1 MISALAWIKKG
12 AAKQFPDKY
21 NLSEEEYQ
29 RISSLT
35 EQQVN
40 DAKEDLNN
48 ALKNENA
55 EIKDESMATD
65 KPANKNDDDDEL
77 AEYNLDDYD
86 NEVKNE
92 RGPQIFSNLAGL
104 TYYSNNK
111 EDPYITL
118 DDAEDEK
125 EEMNELE
132 ILPTDN
138 LLITAKTEDDISHLE
153 IYTYIEEEDN
163 LYIHHDIMLP
173 SFPLCVEWLDFK
185 LGRKANE
192 PGTGNYVAVGTFDPT
207 IEIWDLDTV
216 DAMYPDVILG
226 ENKKRGKKNKNKNKN
241 NGKINNERHTAAV
254 MGLSWNKTHRNLL
267 ASSSAD
273 TTVKLWD
280 IQTAQCMH
288 SYNHHKDKVQAVQW
302 NPAETT
308 VLLTGSYDKRVC
320 CFDSRSPQAVSE
332 WGLTADVECLKWNP
346 HQPELFYVSTE
357 DGLVKCFDARTS
369 QSKELFTLQAHDG
382 PVSALDVNPLI
393 RDCIMTGS
401 VDKQVRIW
409 NIANNQPSCVISR
422 NLDVGK
428 VFSASFSLDSPF
440 LAAVSGSKGKVAIW
454 NTVDNATV
462 RNTFGDRISNLPE
475 TTNTTNN
482 VEKSE
487 VVTLPDDKEPESD
500 SEEGEGANDDEKG
513 MDVDEEDEDEEDDE

>member
-21 NLSEEEYQ
+21 TLSEEEYK
-29 RISSLT
+29 RISNLT

-40 DAKEDLNN
+40 SAKEDLNN
-48 ALKNENA
+48 AIANENTDI
-55 EIKDESMATD
+55 EIEPTTTET
-65 KPANKNDDDDEL
+65 PANNDDEL

-86 NEVKNE
+86 KEVDNK

-104 TYYSNNK
+104 TYYSSNK

-125 EEMNELE
+125 EEMEELE
-132 ILPTDN
+132 VLPTDN

-173 SFPLCVEWLDFK
+173 AFPLCVEWLDFK
-185 LGRKANE
+185 LGRKAAE
-192 PGTGNYVAVGTFDPT
+192 SGTGNYVAIGTFDPT
-207 IEIWDLDTV
+207 IEIWDLDTI

-226 ENKKRGKKNKNKNKN
+226 EPPKKRGKKNK
-241 NGKINNERHTAAV
+241 KINNERHTAAV
-254 MGLSWNKTHRNLL
+254 MGLSWNKAHRNLL

-280 IQTAQCMH
+280 IQTAKCMH
-288 SYNHHKDKVQAVQW
+288 SYNHHTDKVQAVQW
-302 NPAETT
+302 NPSLTT
-308 VLLTGSYDKRVC
+308 ALLTGSYDKRVC
-320 CFDSRSPQAVSE
+320 AFDSRSPEAISE
-332 WGLTADVECLKWNP
+332 WKLTADVECLKWNP
-346 HQPELFYVSTE
+346 HKTELFYVSTE
-357 DGLVKCFDARTS
+357 DGLVKCFDARQS
-369 QSKELFTLQAHDG
+369 GSKELFTLQAHDG

-393 RDCIMTGS
+393 PDCIMTGS

-409 NIANNQPSCVISR
+409 NIANNQPTCVLSR

-428 VFSASFSLDSPF
+428 VFAASFSLDSPF

-454 NTVDNATV
+454 NTVDNATI
-462 RNTFGDRISNLPE
+462 RNTFGDRVTLDSSMNTNGTS
-475 TTNTTNN
+475 TT
-482 VEKSE
+482 EKSE

-500 SEEGEGANDDEKG
+500 SEEEGEKG
-513 MDVDEEDEDEEDDE
+513 MEVDDDDEEEDEA

>member
-40 DAKEDLNN
+40 DAKEDLNQ
-48 ALKNENA
+48 ALSNENA
-55 EIKDESMATD
+55 EIEVEPTTND
-65 KPANKNDDDDEL
+65 KPADTNDDEL

-86 NEVKNE
+86 KEVRSD

-132 ILPTDN
+132 VLPTDN

-173 SFPLCVEWLDFK
+173 AFPLCVEWLDFK

-192 PGTGNYVAVGTFDPT
+192 QGTGNYVAVGTFDPT
-207 IEIWDLDTV
+207 IEIWDLDTI
-216 DAMYPDVILG
+216 DAMYPEVILG
-226 ENKKRGKKNKNKNKN
+226 ETKKRGKKNNRKV
-241 NGKINNERHTAAV
+241 NNERHIAAV

-280 IQTAQCMH
+280 IQTAKCMH
-288 SYNHHKDKVQAVQW
+288 SYNHHTDKVQAVQW

-357 DGLVKCFDARTS
+357 DGLVKCFDARTNG
-369 QSKELFTLQAHDG
+369 SKELFTLQAHDG
-382 PVSALDVNPLI
+382 PVSALDVNPLVK
-393 RDCIMTGS
+393 DCIITGS

-409 NIANNQPSCVISR
+409 NIANNQPTCVVSR

-428 VFSASFSLDSPF
+428 VFSAAFSLDSPF

-462 RNTFGDRISNLPE
+462 RNTFADRVVVDAPMDAPNA
-475 TTNTTNN
+475 
-482 VEKSE
+482 EKSE

-500 SEEGEGANDDEKG
+500 SEEEGADKG
-513 MDVDEEDEDEEDDE
+513 MDVDEDEEEEDDE

>member
-21 NLSEEEYQ
+21 TLSEEEYQ
-29 RISSLT
+29 RISNLT

-48 ALKNENA
+48 ALANENA
-55 EIKDESMATD
+55 DIEIEQPTEN
-65 KPANKNDDDDEL
+65 KPANADKDDEL

-86 NEVKNE
+86 KEVSNS

-125 EEMNELE
+125 EEMQELE
-132 ILPTDN
+132 VLPTDN

-173 SFPLCVEWLDFK
+173 AFPLCVEWLDFK

-192 PGTGNYVAVGTFDPT
+192 SGTGNYVAVGTFDPT
-207 IEIWDLDTV
+207 IEIWDLDTI
-216 DAMYPDVILG
+216 DAMYPEVILG
-226 ENKKRGKKNKNKNKN
+226 ETKKRGKKNKKV
-241 NGKINNERHTAAV
+241 NNERHTAAV
-254 MGLSWNKTHRNLL
+254 MGLSWNKAHRNLL

-280 IQTAQCMH
+280 IQTAKCMH
-288 SYNHHKDKVQAVQW
+288 SYNHHTDKVQAVQW
-302 NPAETT
+302 NPSLTT

-320 CFDSRSPQAVSE
+320 AFDSRSPQAISE
-332 WGLTADVECLKWNP
+332 WKLTADVECLKWNP
-346 HQPELFYVSTE
+346 HKPELFYVSTE
-357 DGLVKCFDARTS
+357 DGLVKCFDARQS
-369 QSKELFTLQAHDG
+369 GSKELFTLQAHDG
-382 PVSALDVNPLI
+382 PVSALDVNPLVT
-393 RDCIMTGS
+393 DCILTGS

-409 NIANNQPSCVISR
+409 NIANNQPTCVLSR

-428 VFSASFSLDSPF
+428 VFSAAFSLDSPF

-462 RNTFGDRISNLPE
+462 RNTFGDRVTLDTSMDA
-475 TTNTTNN
+475 TATAT
-482 VEKSE
+482 EKSE

-500 SEEGEGANDDEKG
+500 SEEEGEKG
-513 MDVDEEDEDEEDDE
+513 MDVDDEDEDEEDEE

>member
-12 AAKQFPDKY
+12 AAKQHPDKY
-21 NLSEEEYQ
+21 NLSEEEYK
-29 RISSLT
+29 RISNLT

-40 DAKEDLNN
+40 SAKEDLNN
-48 ALKNENA
+48 ALANENA
-55 EIKDESMATD
+55 DIEIEPTTTTTTET
-65 KPANKNDDDDEL
+65 PANNDDEL

-86 NEVKNE
+86 KEVDNK

-104 TYYSNNK
+104 TYYSSNK

-125 EEMNELE
+125 EEMEELE
-132 ILPTDN
+132 VLPTDN

-173 SFPLCVEWLDFK
+173 AFPLCVEWLDFK

-207 IEIWDLDTV
+207 IEIWDLDTI

-226 ENKKRGKKNKNKNKN
+226 EAPKKRGKKNK
-241 NGKINNERHTAAV
+241 KINNERHTAAV
-254 MGLSWNKTHRNLL
+254 MGLSWNKAHRNLL

-280 IQTAQCMH
+280 IQTAKCMH
-288 SYNHHKDKVQAVQW
+288 SYNHHTDKVQAVQW
-302 NPAETT
+302 NPSLTT
-308 VLLTGSYDKRVC
+308 ALLTGSYDKRVC
-320 CFDSRSPQAVSE
+320 AFDSRSPEAISE
-332 WGLTADVECLKWNP
+332 WKLTADVECLKWNP
-346 HQPELFYVSTE
+346 HKTELFYVSTE
-357 DGLVKCFDARTS
+357 DGLVKCFDARQS
-369 QSKELFTLQAHDG
+369 GSKELFTLQAHDG
-382 PVSALDVNPLI
+382 PVSALDVSPLI
-393 RDCIMTGS
+393 PDCIMTGS
-401 VDKQVRIW
+401 VDKQVKIW
-409 NIANNQPSCVISR
+409 NIANNQPTCVLSR

-428 VFSASFSLDSPF
+428 VFTASFSLDSPF

-454 NTVDNATV
+454 NTVDNVTI
-462 RNTFGDRISNLPE
+462 RNTFGDRVTLDSAMDANA
-475 TTNTTNN
+475 TT
-482 VEKSE
+482 EKSE

-500 SEEGEGANDDEKG
+500 SEEEGEKG
-513 MDVDEEDEDEEDDE
+513 MEVDEDDEEDEA